1 MIETTHKHRVIAAR
15 DIRDVGAPVLI
26 ECQKTA
32 EGQVGAIAVVPLAE
46 GDVVHGFEVRCQCG
60 AGVIVECVYA
70 EGGQ

>member
-1 MIETTHKHRVIAAR
+1 
-15 DIRDVGAPVLI
+15 VLI